1 MDIRP
6 AQPADIREIG
16 ALYVANHRETYRGL
30 LSPAYIDSL
39 TEDYGIQKW
48 STYLLPEKNRLWVA
62 RENGVFLGFAAA
74 TEDAELENTW
84 YLDSLHVSP
93 AARGKGAGTA
103 LLRAVGRWALENG
116 YAAMSV
122 CIVRGNDRAGD
133 LYRSLGAEHLKYF
146 EDDFCGTVSQS
157 EKLIWHS
164 LAVFAP
170 GHAAI

>member
-39 TEDYGIQKW
+39 TEEAD
-48 STYLLPEKNRLWVA
+48 R
-62 RENGVFLGFAAA
+62 
-74 TEDAELENTW
+74 DNTR

-93 AARGKGAGTA
+93 AARGKGVGTA
-103 LLRAVGRWALENG
+103 LLRAVGRRALENG